1 MTENEIKDQ
10 LAKEEFKI
18 RSLAEAN
25 DLSIKISKEIKS
37 ILKKYGASLA
47 EWNHNLY
54 VVPAGFQVHSV
65 WNFPKG
71 VEFKPV
77 DTGLKCEPYNNDYVI
92 IKPFPTI
99 KEKTKK
105 STCSA

>member
-25 DLSIKISKEIKS
+25 DLSIKISKEIES
-37 ILKKYGASLA
+37 ILKKYGASLV
-47 EWNHNLY
+47 EWNYNLY
-54 VVPAGFQVHSV
+54 VVPTGFQVHSA
-65 WNFPKG
+65 WNSPKG

-77 DTGLKCEPYNNDYVI
+77 DTGLECKPYNDDYVI
-92 IKPFPTI
+92 IKPFTTT
-99 KEKTKK
+99 KTKK
-105 STCSA
+105 H

>member
-1 MTENEIKDQ
+1 MTEKEIKDQ

-25 DLSIKISKEIKS
+25 DLSIKISKEIES
-37 ILKKYGASLA
+37 ILNKYGASLA

-54 VVPAGFQVHSV
+54 VVPTGFKVHSV
-65 WNFPKG
+65 WNFPNG

-77 DTGLKCEPYNNDYVI
+77 DTGLKCVPYNEDYVI
-92 IKPFPTI
+92 IKPFPTT
-99 KEKTKK
+99 KEKTE
-105 STCSA
+105 A

>member
-25 DLSIKISKEIKS
+25 DLSIKISKEIES
-37 ILKKYGASLA
+37 ILKKYGASLV
-47 EWNHNLY
+47 EWNHDLY
-54 VVPAGFQVHSV
+54 VVPTGFQVHSV

-77 DTGLKCEPYNNDYVI
+77 DTGLKCKPYNDDYVI
-92 IKPFPTI
+92 IKPFPTT
-99 KEKTKK
+99 KEKTE
-105 STCSA
+105 A